1 MSELRRI
8 LTPSTQDDDGA
19 RLRPFARA
27 LIELA
32 IQMLEDE
39 KDEQLQADEE
49 AA

>member
-1 MSELRRI
+1 VSELRRI
-8 LTPSTQDDDGA
+8 LTSSTQDEDGSH
-19 RLRPFARA
+19 LRPFARA

-39 KDEQLQADEE
+39 KDEELQSEE